1 MRNQQRGFTLIE
13 IMIVV
18 TIIGILAAITYPSY
32 QEYVLRSNR
41 TEAMALLSEAAA
53 RQERFFAQNNTYAD
67 DTDDLNMGGYIA
79 GLRFYSLEI
88 SDVTN
93 TTYTLTANAENAPQ
107 TNDSKC
113 GDLGLDQA
121 GVKTKTGT
129 ASVSDCWK

>member
-18 TIIGILAAITYPSY
+18 TIIGILAAIAYPSY

-67 DTDDLNMGGYIA
+67 DTDDLNMGGYVA

-88 SDVTN
+88 SEVTN
-93 TTYTLTANAENAPQ
+93 TTYTLTATAENAPQ

>member
-18 TIIGILAAITYPSY
+18 TIIGILAAIAYPSY

-53 RQERFFAQNNTYAD
+53 RQERFFAQNNTYAAT
-67 DTDDLNMGGYIA
+67 TDDLNMGGYIA
-79 GLRFYSLEI
+79 GLRFYGLAI
-88 SDVTN
+88 SNVTN
-93 TTYTLTANAENAPQ
+93 RSYTLTATASNAPQ
-107 TNDSKC
+107 TSDSKC
-113 GDLGLDQA
+113 GALGLDQA